1 MQLHAALSE
10 QGVAV
15 RFCHRVAGT
24 EASAGGYSTPLPR
37 DAEVSPPTHCHCE
50 PPLHLCTRGTWG
62 HRASCNTNTSSSDGC
77 RAIQHRT
84 LQQIGPSV
92 SPILMPCAYSELSAR
107 LSTPPSRPFY
117 PTGSDAKPAASVCS
131 SRLRHCL
138 SLQIAAPAAE
148 PPAAPR
154 KHALS
159 FTSIPLY
166 ATTVAA
172 TVLARYIN
180 RQVVRA

>member
-131 SRLRHCL
+131 SRLTRSLVHIHPLVRDHGCCHRPGSIHQQAGCQGL
-138 SLQIAAPAAE
+138 SLVGPV
-148 PPAAPR
+148 
-154 KHALS
+154 HGC
-159 FTSIPLY
+159 TSRGGL
-166 ATTVAA
+166 
-172 TVLARYIN
+172 
-180 RQVVRA
+180 QS